1 MLIVNRDELATMP
14 SGTVFM
20 KFPDGNIYVKMK
32 SELNMEGSLV
42 WYGELPLRPFYE
54 EFDNNEYG
62 VQWCVTDNTYYDCN
76 YYDKFFVFSKT
87 EVQQMINCL
96 QWALTDCE
104 SYFNQD
110 IWFVGDRM
118 PYTDEE
124 WEFMKNEE

>member
-1 MLIVNRDELATMP
+1 MIIINRDELATMP

-32 SELNMEGSLV
+32 SEFNMEGRQV
-42 WYGELPLRPFYE
+42 WHGELPLHPFYE

-62 VQWCVTDNTYYDCN
+62 VQWCTTDNSYYDCDEH
-76 YYDKFFVFSKT
+76 DKFFVFSKT

-110 IWFVGDRM
+110 LWFVGDRM
-118 PYTDEE
+118 PYTDED